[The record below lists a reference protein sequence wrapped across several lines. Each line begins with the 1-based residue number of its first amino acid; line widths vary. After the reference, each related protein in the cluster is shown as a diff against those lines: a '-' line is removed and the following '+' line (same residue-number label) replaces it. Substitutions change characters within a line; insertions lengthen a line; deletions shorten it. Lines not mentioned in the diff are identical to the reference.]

1 MVGVFVALG
10 GGVQK
15 NVREDI
21 RDHTCLSSNVKS
33 NKLRNLMKL
42 NSLNDDG
49 AFLSTYLT
57 DLLLSRQKKTI
68 I

>member
-1 MVGVFVALG
+1 MCGGGVCSFG

-49 AFLSTYLT
+49 AILSTRTLPT
-57 DLLLSRQKKTI
+57 
-68 I
+68 